1 MGKDKL
7 RKFRENLTFDCFIQP
22 EFDEVFRCDH
32 PLKGHWRSD
41 FFHNDNPIV
50 LELGCGKGEYT
61 VALAER
67 DPSRNFIGIDIK
79 GARMWRG
86 AKTATD
92 RRMPNVGFLRT
103 RIEFINGLF
112 AEGEVD
118 EIWITFPDPQLKS
131 RRAKKRLT
139 SPLFLGYYA
148 CRLRPPTRNDSSKWG
163 FRSPTPVFRSPGA
176 TNSRGSTG
184 KRTRRRRRTTKRHG
198 WADSLKEHSA
208 TAGSLPRPAIR
219 RFVCACAP
227 GFPATNLPRQPAF
240 APQCRQGTPRKFP
253 NKVTSHI
260 AC

>member
-92 RRMPNVGFLRT
+92 RKMPNVGFLRT

-148 CRLRPPTRNDSSKWG
+148 RILSPGGWINLKTDSKHLFGYTNEVVRRYGLPCEVSNADIYGTGYADEVLSVRPPTKNGSSKWG
-163 FRSPTPVFRSPGA
+163 SRSPIPVFRSPGA

-198 WADSLKEHSA
+198 RVS
-208 TAGSLPRPAIR
+208 TPAR
-219 RFVCACAP
+219 EA
-227 GFPATNLPRQPAF
+227 
-240 APQCRQGTPRKFP
+240 
-253 NKVTSHI
+253 
-260 AC
+260 